1 MARKGRKNIIFKT
14 QRQNNSGEL
23 KRFASIFA
31 ACVIGI
37 AGVSCLAILSKFD
50 FDIKSA
56 VGGDMQTETS
66 VVETTTELSVAETDA
81 TLLMWCADSKRE
93 NLRFLWLCSF
103 EVPENEVK
111 LYSLDPK
118 TVVDSG
124 GVSRTLEGCYS
135 ASGATEL
142 IKAVESF
149 AGVKI
154 NRYIGS
160 TDSQFKTMINYF
172 GGFEINVPE
181 QTEYRSE
188 EFNLMLI
195 KGKQNIKGDTM
206 FRYMRYLATNGT
218 QGRVQ
223 QSEVLM
229 QILSSVLSKKNT
241 DRMSNIYS
249 KLSNNL
255 TTDIT
260 IVDFSQNEQAL
271 TALTEKGILRK
282 TVVQSVED
290 FGKSER
296 KK

>member
-1 MARKGRKNIIFKT
+1 MAKKGRKNIIFKT
-14 QRQNNSGEL
+14 QRQSNSGEL
-23 KRFASIFA
+23 KRFISIFA

-37 AGVSCLAILSKFD
+37 AGISCLAILSKYD

-56 VGGDMQTETS
+56 VGGDTQTETS
-66 VVETTTELSVAETDA
+66 VAETTTRAEISEKDG
-81 TLLMWCADSKRE
+81 TLLMWCADSARE

-103 EVPENEVK
+103 SVPENEIV

-118 TVVDSG
+118 TVVMTDG
-124 GVSRTLEGCYS
+124 ISRTLEGCYA
-135 ASGATEL
+135 ASGITEL
-142 IKAVESF
+142 IKAVENF
-149 AGVKI
+149 ADVKI
-154 NRYIGS
+154 DRYIGA
-160 TDSQFKTMINYF
+160 TDSEFKTMINYF

-206 FRYMRYLATNGT
+206 FRYMRYLATKGT
-218 QGRVQ
+218 EGRKQ

-229 QILSSVLSKKNT
+229 QIMSSVLNSKNA

-255 TTDIT
+255 NTDIT

-271 TALTEKGILRK
+271 ASFTGKGILRK

-290 FGKSER
+290 FGKGSS
-296 KK
+296 K

>member
-14 QRQNNSGEL
+14 QRQSNSGEL
-23 KRFASIFA
+23 KRFISIFA

-37 AGVSCLAILSKFD
+37 AGVSCLAILSKYD

-66 VVETTTELSVAETDA
+66 VAETTTVKSVDETEA
-81 TLLMWCADSKRE
+81 TILMWCADSKRE
-93 NLRFLWLCSF
+93 NLRFLWLCDLA
-103 EVPENEVK
+103 VPRNEVK
-111 LYSLDPK
+111 IYSLDPK
-118 TVVDSG
+118 TVVDAG

-154 NRYIGS
+154 DRYIGS
-160 TDSQFKTMINYF
+160 TDSEFKTMINYF

-195 KGKQNIKGDTM
+195 KGRQNIKGDTM
-206 FRYMRYLATNGT
+206 FRYMRYLATKGT
-218 QGRVQ
+218 QGRKQ

-229 QILSSVLSKKNT
+229 QIMSSVLSKKNA

-255 TTDIT
+255 NTDIT

-271 TALTEKGILRK
+271 AVLTERGILRK

-290 FGKSER
+290 FGKSEKER
-296 KK
+296 

>member
-1 MARKGRKNIIFKT
+1 MAKKGRKNIIFKT
-14 QRQNNSGEL
+14 QRQSSSGEL
-23 KRFASIFA
+23 KRFISIFA
-31 ACVIGI
+31 ICVIGI
-37 AGVSCLAILSKFD
+37 AGISCLAILSKFD

-56 VGGDMQTETS
+56 VGGDIQTETS
-66 VVETTTELSVAETDA
+66 VAETTTAAAVDETDA

-93 NLRFLWLCSF
+93 NLRFVWLCSF
-103 EVPENEVK
+103 SVPENEVR

-142 IKAVESF
+142 IKAVEGF

-154 NRYIGS
+154 DRYIGS
-160 TDSQFKTMINYF
+160 TDSESKTMINYF

-206 FRYMRYLATNGT
+206 FRYMRYLATKGT
-218 QGRVQ
+218 EGRKQ

-229 QILSSVLSKKNT
+229 QIMNSVFSKKNT
-241 DRMSNIYS
+241 ERMRNIYS

-255 TTDIT
+255 STDIT

-271 TALTEKGILRK
+271 STLTERGILRK

-290 FGKSER
+290 FGKSEKER
-296 KK
+296 